1 MKYEDY
7 FSLFL
12 SIEDEL
18 TKFLSVIDYSD
29 KHKNIYS
36 HKLVLLLLQACPII
50 ESYLVKMATSSLSVK
65 HSDLWNCD
73 IKTKIWDK
81 RDRKQELKVDGNG
94 NRSIGNFPKFAC
106 VNAELFNLQN
116 RRVTFY
122 HSANFQGK
130 EKGQYTDYQPFG
142 TLKEMLPHNHS
153 DYSSS
158 KAHYPK
164 GYSTPVWWTSY
175 NKVKHDFGL
184 AKDSHVN
191 YANVIEAITGLFCVL
206 VYCEP
211 CIEALSQ
218 EGYFRDGIVKT
229 KFFEAFVDDT
239 NLNSLSGEIELGTS
253 EELVEAI

>member
-50 ESYLVKMATSSLSVK
+50 ESYLVKMATSSSSVK

-73 IKTKIWDK
+73 IKAKIWDK
-81 RDRKQELKVDGNG
+81 KSRKEELKIDGNG

-130 EKGQYTDYQPFG
+130 EKGQYTDYQPFES
-142 TLKEMLPHNHS
+142 LKEMLPHNHS
-153 DYSSS
+153 EYSSRS
-158 KAHYPK
+158 ARYPK
-164 GYSTPVWWTSY
+164 GYSTPVWWTAY
-175 NKVKHDFGL
+175 NKIKHDFDL
-184 AKDSHVN
+184 ARKSHVN
-191 YANVIEAITGLFCVL
+191 YTNVIEAIAGLFCIL
-206 VYCEP
+206 VFSEP
-211 CIEALSQ
+211 NLEALTK
-218 EGYFRDGIVKT
+218 EGLYKNGIVRT
-229 KFFEAFVDDT
+229 RFFEARI
-239 NLNSLSGEIELGTS
+239 NLANPNSLSGEIELGQAQ
-253 EELVEAI
+253 ELAEVE

>member
-50 ESYLVKMATSSLSVK
+50 ESYLVKMATSSSSVK

-73 IKTKIWDK
+73 IKAKIWDK
-81 RDRKQELKVDGNG
+81 KSRKEELKIDGNG

-130 EKGQYTDYQPFG
+130 EKGQYTDYQPFKS
-142 TLKEMLPHNHS
+142 LKEMLPHNHS
-153 DYSSS
+153 EYSSGNTY
-158 KAHYPK
+158 YPR
-164 GYSTPVWWTSY
+164 GYNTPVWWTAY
-175 NKVKHDFGL
+175 NKIKHDFDL
-184 AKDSHVN
+184 ARKSHVN
-191 YANVIEAITGLFCVL
+191 YTNVIEAIAGLFCTL
-206 VYCEP
+206 VFCESDLD
-211 CIEALSQ
+211 ALAK
-218 EGYFRDGIVKT
+218 EGFYKNGIVKT
-229 KFFEAFVDDT
+229 RFFETQIAPT
-239 NLNSLSGEIELGTS
+239 NPTSLLGEIELGRQGHWH
-253 EELVEAI
+253 E